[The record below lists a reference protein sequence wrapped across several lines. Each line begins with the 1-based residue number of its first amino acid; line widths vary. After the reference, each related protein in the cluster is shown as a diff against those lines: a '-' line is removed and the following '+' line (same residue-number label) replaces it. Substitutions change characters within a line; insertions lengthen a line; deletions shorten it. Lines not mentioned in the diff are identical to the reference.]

1 MQLVVLGSEAAKEP
15 LDQFIQHATDEVE
28 VVDSEG
34 TVMAY
39 VLPAPRPGD
48 ATYAKFEA
56 IFQSHGAELQRRRAD
71 LAPGIS
77 TAELLRKLHAL
88 KQPAG

>member
-34 TVMAY
+34 TVLAY

-56 IFQSHGAELQRRRAD
+56 IFQSHGAELQRRRANPA
-71 LAPGIS
+71 LGIT
-77 TAELLRKLHAL
+77 TAELLRKLHSL
-88 KQPAG
+88 NQPVG